1 MNDALTIDTS
11 YFWSV
16 VVLMMIGTLSIRGSM
31 IAISSKLVISERTKE
46 IFSFI
51 PAAIIPA
58 FIAPAAFFH
67 QGQVL
72 SLSGKERMVVLVF
85 VTLLFLWTRS
95 TLATICVGL
104 SALYILTQVPF

>member
-1 MNDALTIDTS
+1 MTYQLSDNT

-16 VVLMMIGTLSIRGSM
+16 VFLMLAGTLSIRFSM
-31 IAISSKLVISERTKE
+31 IALSSKIVISERTKE

-51 PAAIIPA
+51 PAAILPA
-58 FIAPAAFFH
+58 FIAPSAFFH

-72 SLSGKERMVVLVF
+72 SLGGKERMVVLIF
-85 VTLLFLWTRS
+85 VTFLFLWTRS

-104 SALYILTQVPF
+104 SALYLLTQFPF